1 MRKLLP
7 SLALM
12 ILAACS
18 SGGDGIT
25 GPPDGT
31 QQDTAAPPL
40 TREMRGMWIA
50 TVANIDWP
58 SRNNLTADQQK
69 AEMVSILDRAA
80 STGINAIV
88 FQVRPA
94 GDAVYQSD
102 LEPWASL
109 LSGQQGTS
117 PGYDPLSFAVDEAHK
132 RGLELHAWINPFR
145 AGNSS
150 DTLKMV
156 APHLYRTRRD
166 LIRVYAANIWM
177 DPGEPD
183 VQD

>member
-7 SLALM
+7 ALALM

-25 GPPDGT
+25 GPPDGN

-94 GDAVYQSD
+94 GDAVYQSC
-102 LEPWASL
+102 L
-109 LSGQQGTS
+109 LYTS
-117 PGYDPLSFAVDEAHK
+117 DAADERSSVD
-132 RGLELHAWINPFR
+132 
-145 AGNSS
+145 
-150 DTLKMV
+150 
-156 APHLYRTRRD
+156 
-166 LIRVYAANIWM
+166 
-177 DPGEPD
+177 
-183 VQD
+183 